1 MNFVYQY
8 FYYIGLQIT
17 EGVRGIGKIIF
28 LLIETVKWAMRSSP
42 DKKVM
47 IKQLHFVGI
56 QSLPVVLTTGA
67 FTGMVLA
74 YSTYYEF
81 ERLGVTSW
89 VGPLVAKG
97 LTQQLAPTLAGL
109 MLAGRVGCA
118 MAAELGYMSVS
129 EQIDALKTMG
139 VNPVKYLVVPRV
151 IAFTTMTPLLTA
163 FAMLIGITS
172 GLGLTIYGLGAE
184 SHYIWTK
191 TIDFME
197 SYDFIRGMIK
207 GLVFGLSTSLIC
219 CHKGMNASGGAEGVG
234 TATTQSNVASCISI
248 LVLNLFLT
256 MVLGIF
262 AD

>member
-1 MNFVYQY
+1 MKFIFQY
-8 FYYIGLQIT
+8 FQSIGLQVT
-17 EGVRGIGKIIF
+17 EGIRGIGSIVF
-28 LLIETVKWAMRSSP
+28 LLKETFKWAMRSAP
-42 DKKVM
+42 DRK
-47 IKQLHFVGI
+47 ILIRQIHFVGV

-81 ERLGVTSW
+81 QRLGVTSW

-139 VNPVKYLVVPRV
+139 VNPIKYLVVPRV
-151 IAFTTMTPLLTA
+151 IAFTAMTPLLTA
-163 FAMLIGITS
+163 FAMLIGITG

-197 SYDFIRGMIK
+197 AFDFIRGMTK

-219 CHKGMNASGGAEGVG
+219 CYKGMNADGGAEGVG
-234 TATTQSNVASCISI
+234 TATTQSNVASCITI

-256 MVLGIF
+256 MVLGTL
-262 AD
+262 AN

>member
-1 MNFVYQY
+1 MKFFLQY
-8 FYYIGLQIT
+8 FNNIGLHVT
-17 EGVRGIGKIIF
+17 EGIRGIGSVIF
-28 LLIETVKWAMRSSP
+28 LLKETIKWALSSTL
-42 DKKVM
+42 DRKV
-47 IKQLHFVGI
+47 IIRQLYFVGV

-81 ERLGVTSW
+81 QRLGVTSW
-89 VGPLVAKG
+89 VGPLVSKG

-163 FAMLIGITS
+163 FAMLIGVTG
-172 GLGLTIYGLGAE
+172 GLGLAIYGLGAE

-197 SYDFIRGMIK
+197 PFDFIRGMIK
-207 GLVFGLSTSLIC
+207 GLIFGLSTSLIC
-219 CHKGMNASGGAEGVG
+219 CYKGMNASGGAEGVG
-234 TATTQSNVASCISI
+234 TATTQSNVASCIAI

-256 MVLGIF
+256 MILGTI
-262 AD
+262 AN